1 MLKKLGS
8 VLLGLC
14 MLTMLLVPAF
24 AVGDI
29 SATVD
34 TTLADGTL
42 TVKVQI
48 PAKTDLATLETNL
61 RYDAEKLT
69 FSNVE
74 YGVGDM
80 NTYNADT
87 AGQVKL
93 YMVWSNSQQDAAT
106 LVTVTF
112 KVKEGAQGSTSLSFT
127 DTAATDST
135 DAKLPLVIG
144 SSTAGSANAVQV
156 QLTEAPQ
163 GGETTAP
170 HANTDENNPS
180 TAGKYA
186 AVGSAAFVVA
196 AAAVAISVAV
206 KRKKDEI

>member
-1 MLKKLGS
+1 MLKKLCS
-8 VLLGLC
+8 VLLSLC
-14 MLTMLLVPAF
+14 ILTMLLVPAF

-48 PAKTDLATLETNL
+48 PAKTDLATLETTL

-74 YGVGDM
+74 YDVGDM

-112 KVKEGAQGSTSLSFT
+112 KIKEDAQGSISLSFT

-144 SSTAGSANAVQV
+144 SGMAGGTNTVQV

-163 GGETTAP
+163 TSGTTDP
-170 HANTDENNPS
+170 NANTDENNPS

-186 AVGSAAFVVA
+186 AVGSTAFV
-196 AAAVAISVAV
+196 AAVAAVVISVAV

>member
-1 MLKKLGS
+1 MLKKLCSG
-8 VLLGLC
+8 LLSLC
-14 MLTMLLVPAF
+14 ILTLLLVPAF
-24 AVGDI
+24 AVGNI
-29 SATVD
+29 SATTD

-42 TVKVQI
+42 TVKVQV
-48 PAKTDLATLETNL
+48 PAGTDLATLETTL
-61 RYDAEKLT
+61 LYEAEKLEL
-69 FSNVE
+69 SGVE

-112 KVKEGAQGSTSLSFT
+112 KVKEGAQGSTALSFT

-135 DAKLPLVIG
+135 DAKLSLVIG
-144 SSTAGSANAVQV
+144 SGTVGGTNAVQV
-156 QLTEAPQ
+156 QLTETPQ
-163 GGETTAP
+163 GSA
-170 HANTDENNPS
+170 AADSNADTDENNPS
-180 TAGKYA
+180 TAGKYV
-186 AVGSAAFVVA
+186 AVGSGAVVVA
-196 AAAVAISVAV
+196 VAAVVVSVAV